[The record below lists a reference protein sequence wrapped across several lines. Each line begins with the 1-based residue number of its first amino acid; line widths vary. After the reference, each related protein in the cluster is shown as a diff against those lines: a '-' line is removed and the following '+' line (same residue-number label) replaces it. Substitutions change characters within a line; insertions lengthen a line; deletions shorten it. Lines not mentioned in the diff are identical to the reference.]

1 MPKKDDE
8 LVIPTELLEKD
19 PNDLAQNES
28 EIQTI
33 ISYLQKTRENIRS
46 AEKAG
51 KRITSKTAKVKT
63 HPLKNGVRSLWPSRW
78 RKRKT
83 TPRKHVSIAE
93 RQGMSRKTVGLELET
108 WSRPRR
114 KADLSSIAAKRGKV
128 QQTVQRQRLDKLVE
142 TMRFSQTCL

>member
-46 AEKAG
+46 AEKA
-51 KRITSKTAKVKT
+51 R
-63 HPLKNGVRSLWPSRW
+63 
-78 RKRKT
+78 
-83 TPRKHVSIAE
+83 
-93 RQGMSRKTVGLELET
+93 
-108 WSRPRR
+108 
-114 KADLSSIAAKRGKV
+114 
-128 QQTVQRQRLDKLVE
+128 
-142 TMRFSQTCL
+142 